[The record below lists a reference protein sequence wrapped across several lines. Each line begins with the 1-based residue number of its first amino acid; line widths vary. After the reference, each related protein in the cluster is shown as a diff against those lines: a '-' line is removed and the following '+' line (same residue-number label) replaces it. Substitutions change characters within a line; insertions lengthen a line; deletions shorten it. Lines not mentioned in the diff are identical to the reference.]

1 MKNKISLFILCG
13 IILLGVCSCGNNN
26 IEEEISAIN
35 CSALNDVKLIYNDGE
50 FLTNNGDVY
59 KININSLFSN
69 NTNCIKINDNIK
81 ITRKISDYYYDSESN
96 LYYENDNNLIKI
108 NDKAILKQE
117 KHIIDDNT
125 IISGSTLLYLKN
137 DGKIYRYNFENYQ
150 EEIIKSIDNEKILY
164 YIVYSDASENFD
176 YGDYYSLIKTNK
188 AYYTII
194 NTNKEECEKY
204 VDTKCEYSLLM
215 NKKLTNIYDKII
227 YIDREYYITTDYK
240 VYSY

>member
-1 MKNKISLFILCG
+1 MKNKIILFMLCG
-13 IILLGVCSCGNNN
+13 IVLLGASGCAF
-26 IEEEISAIN
+26 EKEISAIN

-50 FLTNNGDVY
+50 FLTNNGDIY

-81 ITRKISDYYYDSESN
+81 ITRKINDYYYDSESN
-96 LYYENDNNLIKI
+96 LYYENDYNLIKI

-125 IISGSTLLYLKN
+125 IIGGSTLLYLKN

-164 YIVYSDASENFD
+164 YIVYSNPSENYD

-194 NTNKEECEKY
+194 TTNKEKWEKY
-204 VDTKCEYSLLM
+204 ADTKCEYSLLM